1 MKQRY
6 VQVQYITHLY
16 KQECKAKMSLLQD
29 LEEIYHALQGRC
41 SDLEA
46 DKAKLQASQRFAE
59 ELEAENDDYK
69 GKLSNANELIMQH
82 LSSQVGVIL

>member
-1 MKQRY
+1 
-6 VQVQYITHLY
+6 
-16 KQECKAKMSLLQD
+16 MSLLQN
-29 LEEIYHALQGRC
+29 LEEIYHTLQDRC

-59 ELEAENDDYK
+59 ELEAEKDDYK

-82 LSSQVGVIL
+82 FSSKVGVIL